1 MANVLQAVLDKAAR
15 DPAPP
20 TEPATRDAPKSS
32 NRKATK
38 LAAQT
43 DIKPTTKKFQR
54 ASRENRRFVG
64 GHFDPAVGK
73 QLRLIAVED
82 DTTVQALLEE
92 ALDLLFVK
100 KGRQKIADLGKRPS
114 TQTPIQP

>member
-1 MANVLQAVLDKAAR
+1 MK
-15 DPAPP
+15 PA
-20 TEPATRDAPKSS
+20 
-32 NRKATK
+32 
-38 LAAQT
+38 
-43 DIKPTTKKFQR
+43 TKKFQR
-54 ASRENRRFVG
+54 PSRENRRFVG

-100 KGRQKIADLGKRPS
+100 KGRQKIADLGKRPIM
-114 TQTPIQP
+114 QTPIQP